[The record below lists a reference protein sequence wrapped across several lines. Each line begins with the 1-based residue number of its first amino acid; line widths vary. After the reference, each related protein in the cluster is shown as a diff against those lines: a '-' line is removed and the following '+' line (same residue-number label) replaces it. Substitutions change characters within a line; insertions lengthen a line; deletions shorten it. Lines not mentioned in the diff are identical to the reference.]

1 MKVKELADVLAPG
14 TCMCVYEDLDKPST
28 IIRTRANDLRETT
41 PYSEHIGWQDLE
53 IDYSFVQQ
61 NTVYVRVIP
70 EE

>member
-1 MKVKELADVLAPG
+1 MKVKELASVFG
-14 TCMCVYEDLDKPST
+14 GVTGFCVYEDLDRPST

-53 IDYSFVQQ
+53 IDYSFVEH

-70 EE
+70 AE